1 MEKRIEAVFTFQ
13 GRAYIAYLLIK
24 DNEEGYTYIV
34 NLFDKE
40 LNKAF
45 PHSYTFT
52 AKDSKF
58 LLEKPMESEKLE
70 LINALKEAIRN
81 HPENTYRFTD

>member
-1 MEKRIEAVFTFQ
+1 
-13 GRAYIAYLLIK
+13 
-24 DNEEGYTYIV
+24 
-34 NLFDKE
+34 

-70 LINALKEAIRN
+70 LINALKEAIRS